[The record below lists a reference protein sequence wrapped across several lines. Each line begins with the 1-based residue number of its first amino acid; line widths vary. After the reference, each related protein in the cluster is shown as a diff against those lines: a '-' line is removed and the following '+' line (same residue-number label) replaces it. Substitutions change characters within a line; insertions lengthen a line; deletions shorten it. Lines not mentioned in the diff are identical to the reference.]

1 MSEREID
8 RIIES
13 SYCMRS
19 KEILA
24 YVEMMKTDP
33 YRALQEIFNCGRTKG
48 YQAAK
53 AEMRRG

>member
-1 MSEREID
+1 MSEID

-19 KEILA
+19 KDILA

-48 YQAAK
+48 YRAAK
-53 AEMRRG
+53 AEMSRG